1 MDQPDLKGLPVYG
14 GPQAVVVEERQ
25 VHKVHKDQLEEHKAV
40 RENKAVREH
49 KAARD
54 HKAAREHKA
63 SREHKAVQEHKAAR
77 EHGGQLVVVR
87 GHL

>member
-14 GPQAVVVEERQ
+14 GPPAVVVEERQ
-25 VHKVHKDQLEEHKAV
+25 VHKVHKDQLEEH
-40 RENKAVREH
+40 KAVREH